1 MNPALQ
7 NLLNLL
13 SIVAGAVAD
22 TASGKVSDA
31 GEIAEYMLRIA
42 NASIA
47 AYEAQTGKPID
58 PTLLHPEAPIT

>member
-1 MNPALQ
+1 MNPTLQ

-22 TASGKVSDA
+22 SAGGKVASGA
-31 GEIAEYMLRIA
+31 EAAEYFLRIA
-42 NASIA
+42 QASAA
-47 AYEAQTGKPID
+47 AYQAQTGQPID